1 MGFIAKYRSKAR
13 FLWLILETG
22 FLQQNFGFHRQI
34 PLKNPVSLALSV
46 FPMKVSLVLVFLTLV
61 SSLLLILELAGR
73 LMFGLGNPLLYIPHP
88 RIGYL
93 LSPNQ
98 TVRRFGNQISIN
110 QYSMRSFPIS
120 PIPPANTKR
129 ILLLGDSVAN
139 GSWWTDQNQILSA
152 LIEKLLREASQT
164 TSNIEVLNASANS
177 WGPRNQLAY
186 IEEFGIFGADAVVLL
201 INTDDLF
208 ATAPTSEPVGQDLN
222 YPDRKPP
229 LALVELLM
237 RYILPKP
244 APSTALQAI
253 QAETGDRVGRNL
265 EAVHQ
270 INEIVKTQ
278 NKVFLVGM
286 TPLLRETGDLGPKE
300 YEKIARRRLEELT
313 FAENI
318 PYIDF
323 LPIFNG
329 IEQPKN
335 LYRDHIHLSR
345 KGNETVAQ
353 YLADAVAQ

>member
-1 MGFIAKYRSKAR
+1 
-13 FLWLILETG
+13 
-22 FLQQNFGFHRQI
+22 
-34 PLKNPVSLALSV
+34 
-46 FPMKVSLVLVFLTLV
+46 MKLSLVLVFVTLL
-61 SSLLLILELAGR
+61 SSLLLSLELAGR
-73 LMFGLGNPLLYIPHP
+73 LIFGLGNPLLYIPHP

-98 TVRRFGNQISIN
+98 KVKRFGNQISIN
-110 QYSMRSFPIS
+110 QYSMRSQPIS

-152 LIEKLLREASQT
+152 LIERLLVERLQT
-164 TSNIEVLNASANS
+164 TPNPQPVEVLNASANS

-186 IEEFGIFGADAVVLL
+186 LQEFGIFGAEAVVLL

-208 ATAPTSEPVGQDLN
+208 ATAPTSEPVGHDLN

-229 LALVELLM
+229 LALVELFT
-237 RYILPKP
+237 RYLLPKP
-244 APSTALQAI
+244 APSKALQAI

-265 EAVHQ
+265 ASLHQ
-270 INEIVKTQ
+270 INEIVKSQ

-286 TPLLRETGDLGPKE
+286 TPLLRETGDLGPQE

-313 FAENI
+313 KAENI

-323 LPIFNG
+323 LPIFNA

-335 LYRDHIHLSR
+335 LYRDHIHLSS
-345 KGNETVAQ
+345 KGNEKVAQ
-353 YLADAVAQ
+353 PIADALAQ